1 MAKEKDTGLSAFTE
15 TQEIAVEERT
25 TKANARTKA
34 TGKVIHA
41 QLRLNHRQWGAG
53 TSVRPRRG
61 RESESTGHPRHQQT
75 HGGKG
80 PAGANKHI
88 TIGGC

>member
-1 MAKEKDTGLSAFTE
+1 VPEDKAVAKDTGLSAFTD

-41 QLRLNHRQWGAG
+41 QLRLNHRQWELA
-53 TSVRPRRG
+53 
-61 RESESTGHPRHQQT
+61 HQFARAEGVSLNQLAIRAISKLMEE
-75 HGGKG
+75 KG
-80 PAGANKHI
+80 LPGLIN
-88 TIGGC
+88 T